1 MKTKKGQISGAL
13 MVFCGLLSA
22 CAPASSDMS
31 LVEGPAIM
39 DVVTPFDGALACLDG
54 KIDKRLGFA
63 VGNIPDGTGRESYNG
78 EGTGKYVTQSGGDIV
93 QSALFKTGV
102 KVINRRDMGTAA
114 LEAQWGIRALQS
126 QQNAHFAITGSI
138 NSLDFLPGAGAFLN
152 VGGIGAR
159 YRQNRILVGLDL
171 AMTNVA
177 TGQIVSNIALKKQIV
192 AGDAG
197 LFGSGFTGDEL
208 VDSDIGGARREAL
221 NDALRTML
229 QLATLELLLQLMP
242 PDQYNECIS
251 LIDPRYGSVGGEKTA
266 GEQYATYREALESQ
280 EAALTGT
287 QSEEN
292 ELAASD
298 DSVDVEEKV
307 IPARA
312 ETVNTTTESTRG

>member
-1 MKTKKGQISGAL
+1 MTPKIKPAASAVML
-13 MVFCGLLSA
+13 LCSVLSA
-22 CAPASSDMS
+22 CAPASSDMN
-31 LVEGPAIM
+31 LVQGPAII

-54 KIDKRLGFA
+54 KIDKRMGFA

-78 EGTGKYVTQSGGDIV
+78 EGAGKFVTQSGGDIV

-114 LEAQWGIRALQS
+114 LEAQWGIRDLRT

-138 NSLDFLPGAGAFLN
+138 NSLDFIPGAGAFVN

-192 AGDAG
+192 ADEGG
-197 LFGSGFTGDEL
+197 IFGSAFTDNQL

-242 PDQYNECIS
+242 PAKYNECVS
-251 LIDPRYGSVGGEKTA
+251 LIDPRYGIVGGQKTA
-266 GEQYATYREALESQ
+266 GEQYAAYRDALE
-280 EAALTGT
+280 AARDSTI
-287 QSEEN
+287 SSSD
-292 ELAASD
+292 AAP
-298 DSVDVEEKV
+298 VDPAAAQVV
-307 IPARA
+307 PARA
-312 ETVNTTTESTRG
+312 DTVNTTPPPEVEG